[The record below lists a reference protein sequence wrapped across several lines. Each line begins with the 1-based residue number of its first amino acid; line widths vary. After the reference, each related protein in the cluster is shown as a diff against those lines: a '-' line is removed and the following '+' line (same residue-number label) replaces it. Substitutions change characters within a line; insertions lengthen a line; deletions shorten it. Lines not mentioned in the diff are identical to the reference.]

1 MISTTTA
8 LNNINSF
15 KLFEG
20 LSEKQLETFT
30 NISEE
35 ISFKKYSHIYQENEN
50 TDTLYF
56 LLEGRVKLCTYNNGN
71 KELIKT
77 ILYPTDLFGEE
88 SILNIKSREDFAIAM
103 DKKVRVLAVN
113 SIEFRRFLCQNPD
126 ISFEITGKIGT
137 KLKNAEKRIENFI
150 FKNART
156 RIIDFLKEMAVKQGQ
171 PIGFEILIKNFLTH
185 NEIASLIGTSRQTV
199 TIVLSELKKDN
210 KIHIDRKNV
219 LVRDIN
225 NLQ

>member
-1 MISTTTA
+1 MISTTA
-8 LNNINSF
+8 LNNSTNSF

-20 LSEKQLETFT
+20 LNDTQKEVIKS
-30 NISEE
+30 ISEE
-35 ISFKKYSHIYQENEN
+35 IVFKKYSHIYQENED

-56 LLEGRVKLCTYNNGN
+56 LLEGRVKLCTYNNGT

-103 DKKVRVLAVN
+103 DKKVKVLAVK